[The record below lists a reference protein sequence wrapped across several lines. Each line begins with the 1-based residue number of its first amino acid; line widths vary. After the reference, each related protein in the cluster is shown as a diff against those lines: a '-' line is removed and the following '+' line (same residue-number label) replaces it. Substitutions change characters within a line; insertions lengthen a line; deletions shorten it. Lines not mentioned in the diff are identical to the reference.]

1 MDEFQPLLQK
11 SVEKLNIH
19 PMALLHLVTIQFF
32 SILNYFLDDSLG
44 RFLVLRDWNAH
55 YLTPFVLNVF
65 TERCFVHY
73 VANSVISVYLVNTL
87 LTRLKIEQIA
97 IFGCAVGA
105 VSNFCVWFFM
115 WVCSFASSSL
125 TFRVSGSISTLIALA
140 FLVVHMKL
148 SRGTIQGTVVA
159 YEFAALACVVVL
171 TLISTSTLCAAV
183 AAAISFVV
191 LQKHAD
197 KFGIPKTED
206 AAEPEP
212 WFADSLGL
220 TESPELSEADRNR
233 RMRVLRAIEER
244 LEAFQAPPV

>member
-32 SILNYFLDDSLG
+32 SILNYFLEDSLG
-44 RFLVLRDWNAH
+44 RFLVLREGNAQ
-55 YLTPFVLNVF
+55 YVTPFVLNVF

-87 LTRLKIEQIA
+87 LVRLKIEQIA
-97 IFGCAVGA
+97 VFGCAVGA
-105 VSNFCVWFFM
+105 VSNFAVWFFM
-115 WVCSFASSSL
+115 WVCSLASSSL
-125 TFRVSGSISTLIALA
+125 TFRVSGSISTLVALA
-140 FLVVHMKL
+140 FVVVHMKL
-148 SRGTIQGTVVA
+148 SRGRIQGTVA

-183 AAAISFVV
+183 AAGISFVV
-191 LQKHAD
+191 LQKYAD
-197 KFGIPKTED
+197 KFGIPKAED

-244 LEAFQAPPV
+244 LEAFQAPQV